1 MAKFP
6 LLLEPEQLA
15 LSLPLST
22 QVLVIE
28 QASLDMYQAGH
39 IPQSVWLDFKRLQ
52 ASQGSPGFL
61 PSLEALSALFS
72 ELGITPDTHI
82 ICSDGEGG
90 GWAGRLIWALDC
102 LGHKHYSLLDGG
114 LTAWKAA
121 GLPLSQEAPA
131 RTPSQ
136 YQAQLINNNCTITKA
151 QILAKLDDPNFVMWD
166 ARSLAEY
173 QGSKALAARAGHI
186 PNAVHLDWTDLMD
199 KNRALRL
206 RDLAT
211 LRQELAAL
219 GITANKDLA
228 THCQTHHRSGLSY
241 VVGKL
246 LGLPIKGYAGSW
258 AEWGNDPHTPITTHL
273 S

>member
-6 LLLEPEQLA
+6 LLLEPTLLA
-15 LSLPLST
+15 QHLPLDGQT
-22 QVLVIE
+22 VIIE
-28 QASLDMYQAGH
+28 QASLETYQAGH
-39 IPQSVWLDFKRLQ
+39 IAQSQWLDFKRLQ
-52 ASQGSPGFL
+52 ANQGSPGFL

-121 GLPLSQEAPA
+121 GLPLSQDCPS
-131 RTPSQ
+131 RSPSQ
-136 YQAQLINNNCTITKA
+136 YQAHWIDDSVTISKE
-151 QILAKLDDPNFVMWD
+151 QILANLSNPNFIMWD

-186 PNAVHLDWTDLMD
+186 PRAIHLEWTDLMD

-206 RDLAT
+206 RDLES
-211 LRQELAAL
+211 LRQELTLL
-219 GITANKDLA
+219 GMTADKELA

-258 AEWGNDPHTPITTHL
+258 AEWGNDPFTPITKL
-273 S
+273 